1 MLNDLPTVQRFR
13 APLAFTQ
20 LPATPHRASAP
31 VPASKMIGFPNP
43 SKSLASFQGVRGRF
57 ALTVPCRE
65 RFFSLVTSR
74 DFEHPFVCAFTSQR
88 ADMALNN
95 CPFVLSNANGS
106 NAPHIGRSQE
116 RQKIPQPA
124 VRSGTVKTRL
134 VDNGLS
140 ALEPDWRTQSFVHGA
155 GSG

>member
-13 APLAFTQ
+13 APPAFTQ
-20 LPATPHRASAP
+20 LPATLIARPAP
-31 VPASKMIGFPNP
+31 VPASKLIGFPNP

-74 DFEHPFVCAFTSQR
+74 DVEHPFVCAFTGQR

-106 NAPHIGRSQE
+106 NAPMSVLKIGDPTASKRTWLATTLEAAIAASE
-116 RQKIPQPA
+116 A
-124 VRSGTVKTRL
+124 VVST
-134 VDNGLS
+134 
-140 ALEPDWRTQSFVHGA
+140 
-155 GSG
+155 